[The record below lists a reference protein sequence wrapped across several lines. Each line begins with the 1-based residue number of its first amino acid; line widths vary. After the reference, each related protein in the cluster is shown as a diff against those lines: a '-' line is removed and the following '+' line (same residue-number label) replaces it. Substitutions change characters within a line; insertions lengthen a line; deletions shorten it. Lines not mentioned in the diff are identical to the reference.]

1 MAEVR
6 MQPQFHETHASQ
18 VRVASGLNFLAGL
31 WVIISPWVYGH
42 TGSVGSVW
50 NDVIVGIIIAILAAS
65 RFSGARALWPSW
77 INVLLGIW
85 LIISPWIYG
94 FAFHRARVWNSVIFG
109 IVVIILG
116 LWSGFAGRSEG
127 TAAA

>member
-1 MAEVR
+1 MAEVGTH
-6 MQPQFHETHASQ
+6 PQYHEYHASQ

-50 NDVIVGIIIAILAAS
+50 NDVIVGIIVAVLAAS
-65 RFSGARALWPSW
+65 RFSGSRAVWPSW
-77 INVLLGIW
+77 VNVLLGIW
-85 LIISPWIYG
+85 LIISPWVYG
-94 FAFHRARVWNSVIFG
+94 FAFHTARVTNSVIFG

-116 LWSGFAGRSEG
+116 LWSVFAGRTEART
-127 TAAA
+127 TA